1 MSICVKTSVLA
12 NTVLESRSGASVKG
26 WSLIF
31 KEWDWW
37 HWNNSDYWNRI
48 KRHLSRNPGFWIN
61 RDVRFNR
68 SRVDSGMYNF
78 KYSRSNCEVL
88 SGLRAT
94 GGRSVDLRKPQEVCR
109 SKRGLRRGAGDLH
122 SPDREK
128 ARKRGGAAIYIKF
141 CLCKF
146 SAAIGGVSLLVR
158 TLGTQRQSWRRQR
171 KKKWSSL
178 QGWFLFF

>member
-1 MSICVKTSVLA
+1 
-12 NTVLESRSGASVKG
+12 
-26 WSLIF
+26 
-31 KEWDWW
+31 
-37 HWNNSDYWNRI
+37 
-48 KRHLSRNPGFWIN
+48 
-61 RDVRFNR
+61 
-68 SRVDSGMYNF
+68 MYNF

-109 SKRGLRRGAGDLH
+109 SKGGLRRGAGDLH

-141 CLCKF
+141 RLCKF

-158 TLGTQRQSWRRQR
+158 TLGTQRQS
-171 KKKWSSL
+171 
-178 QGWFLFF
+178 